1 MLRYVRIYGRR
12 NITSERALNL
22 KEIKAVK
29 ENLQSGCEGLKN
41 AENTA
46 IYGQPASKQATTRS
60 ETKSIN

>member
-46 IYGQPASKQATTRS
+46 IYGQQVSKPRLDPKLKA
-60 ETKSIN
+60 